1 MDLFFESFQSPLG
14 RLYVVCDKSNLK
26 AVVFSKSWNDFKSES
41 TDKLIQKHTSLTQK
55 VIRQLEQYFSQKRK
69 TFDLPLKPEGTEFQK
84 KAWSV
89 LQTIPVGKTMS
100 YQEQATK
107 AGKKAAV
114 RAIGAANGKNP
125 IPIVIPCHRVIGKNG
140 RLTGYAGGLSIK
152 EKLLK
157 LEQVEVAP

>member
-14 RLYVVCDKSNLK
+14 RLYVVCDKSTVK
-26 AVVFSKSWNDFKSES
+26 AIVFAKSWMDFKSN
-41 TDKLIQKHTSLTQK
+41 TPDKLIQKHTPLTQK
-55 VIRQLEQYFSQKRK
+55 VIRQLEQYFSKKRS
-69 TFDLPLKPEGTEFQK
+69 TFDLPLNPDGTEFQK

-89 LQTIPVGKTMS
+89 LQTIPNGKTMS

-114 RAIGAANGKNP
+114 RAIGAANGRNP
-125 IPIVIPCHRVIGKNG
+125 LPIVIPCHRVIGKNG
-140 RLTGYAGGLSIK
+140 KLTGYAGGLTIK

-157 LEQVEVAP
+157 LEQVGPA